1 MNPFAVAA
9 QRHGVRPHCPWRE
22 TDLNFIYLA
31 AVILD
36 LFSPFWSVALWR
48 YLRWQALT
56 VWQAWAVMSAT
67 WMVATYVF
75 ARFAGYTLGNYL
87 LVFIAFESLTLT
99 GELPRDTK
107 GLTYDHYVTDAQMM
121 FRYWTVPPMIFVI
134 APTLI
139 MFLFSRV
146 SREKNG
152 TRLNEQA

>member
-1 MNPFAVAA
+1 MNFVYF
-9 QRHGVRPHCPWRE
+9 V
-22 TDLNFIYLA
+22 

-48 YLRWQALT
+48 YLRRQAFAA
-56 VWQAWAVMSAT
+56 WQAWGVMSAI

-87 LVFIAFESLTLT
+87 LVFIAAESLTFT
-99 GELPRDTK
+99 GELPHDPK

-121 FRYWTVPPMIFVI
+121 FRYWTIPPVVFVI

-139 MFLFSRV
+139 MFLLSRV
-146 SREKNG
+146 SRERNG
-152 TRLNEQA
+152 TRV